1 MIVISTKKIIF
12 QFKNNHLLGLTE
24 LLLEHWKCIVLISHF
39 SFDVEDTHGVA
50 FHWRVVE
57 DEIEA
62 VIEGKD
68 TQSWVAVGEALH
80 FVYWGK
86 C

>member
-1 MIVISTKKIIF
+1 M
-12 QFKNNHLLGLTE
+12 
-24 LLLEHWKCIVLISHF
+24 LISHF

-68 TQSWVAVGEALH
+68 TQSWVAVGEAIH
-80 FVYWGK
+80 FGYLGEMLTHSNFETFGFVFFKDNTFPMLKRLY